1 MEGGRVGECPRGGVV
16 EYYSTSCWEDGQG
29 VGDGEGV
36 VWDRTGG
43 WQRGAVRV
51 EEERECAEWSV
62 RGI

>member
-1 MEGGRVGECPRGGVV
+1 V